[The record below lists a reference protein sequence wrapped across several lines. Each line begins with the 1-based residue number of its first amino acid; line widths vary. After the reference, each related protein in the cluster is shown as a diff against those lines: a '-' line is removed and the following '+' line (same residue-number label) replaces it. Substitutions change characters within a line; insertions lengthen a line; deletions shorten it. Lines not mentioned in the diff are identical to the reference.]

1 MNGTNYLM
9 IILMPAVRIKKI
21 YLQLMVGYTQ
31 MTNCW
36 VLKKAMASLSTCLR
50 LCMEILL
57 NLVKDNEKD
66 INKRETR
73 AMLH

>member
-1 MNGTNYLM
+1 
-9 IILMPAVRIKKI
+9 
-21 YLQLMVGYTQ
+21 MVGYTQ

-73 AMLH
+73 AMLQ